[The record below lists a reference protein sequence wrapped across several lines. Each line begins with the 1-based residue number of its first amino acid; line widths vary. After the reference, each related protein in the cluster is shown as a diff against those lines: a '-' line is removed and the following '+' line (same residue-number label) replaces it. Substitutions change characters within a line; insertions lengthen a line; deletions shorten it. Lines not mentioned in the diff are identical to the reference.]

1 MGFLTKI
8 DMTNSTIRYLEFKEY
23 WKTNVEKHLF
33 RIAKEERFYLHIKKY
48 FEGKTKNVKYKEDA
62 LANLFFT
69 ACDIFSLNNSNYLS
83 FKKFGVGWSLK
94 GSTAKCN
101 LLFISL
107 TVIVILLHE
116 CFDDCYTEIVIR
128 YVYNKLKKTKIE
140 QLWEELKYLLMNIT
154 H

>member
-1 MGFLTKI
+1 MRFITKI
-8 DMTNSTIRYLEFKEY
+8 DMTNYLEFKEY

-48 FEGKTKNVKYKEDA
+48 FEGKTQNYKYKEDA
-62 LANLFFT
+62 LKNVYLT
-69 ACDIFSLNNSNYLS
+69 AVDIFSLNNSDYLS
-83 FKKFGVGWSLK
+83 FKKLGVGWSLK

-101 LLFISL
+101 LLFTSL

-116 CFDDCYTEIVIR
+116 CFYDCYTEIAIR

-140 QLWEELKYLLMNIT
+140 QLWEESKYLLMNIT
-154 H
+154 P

>member
-48 FEGKTKNVKYKEDA
+48 FEGKTQNFKYKEDA

-69 ACDIFSLNNSNYLS
+69 AWDIFSRHNSNYLS
-83 FKKFGVGWSLK
+83 FKKFGVGWYLK

-101 LLFISL
+101 FLFISL
-107 TVIVILLHE
+107 TVIVLLLHE
-116 CFDDCYTEIVIR
+116 CFDDCYNEIAIR

>member
-1 MGFLTKI
+1 MRFITKI
-8 DMTNSTIRYLEFKEY
+8 VMTNSTIRYFEFKEY
-23 WKTNVEKHLF
+23 CKTNVEKHLF
-33 RIAKEERFYLHIKKY
+33 RIAKEERIYLHIKKY
-48 FEGKTKNVKYKEDA
+48 FEGKTKNFSYKEDA
-62 LANLFFT
+62 LEDVYFT
-69 ACDIFSLNNSNYLS
+69 ALGIFSSNNSNYLS
-83 FKKFGVGWSLK
+83 FKKFGFGWSLK

-101 LLFISL
+101 LLFTSL
-107 TVIVILLHE
+107 TVIVLLLHE

>member
-23 WKTNVEKHLF
+23 WKTNIEKHLF

-48 FEGKTKNVKYKEDA
+48 FEGKTQNFNYKADA

-69 ACDIFSLNNSNYLS
+69 AWDIFSLHNSNYLS

-107 TVIVILLHE
+107 TVIVLLLHE
-116 CFDDCYTEIVIR
+116 CFDDCYNEIAIR

>member
-1 MGFLTKI
+1 MRFITKI
-8 DMTNSTIRYLEFKEY
+8 DMTNSTMIYLEFKEY

-48 FEGKTKNVKYKEDA
+48 FEGKTKNFSYKEDA
-62 LANLFFT
+62 LENLYFT
-69 ACDIFSLNNSNYLS
+69 ALDIFLMNNSNYLS

-101 LLFISL
+101 LLFTSL

-116 CFDDCYTEIVIR
+116 CFDDCYTEIVMR
-128 YVYNKLKKTKIE
+128 YVYNKLKKPKIE